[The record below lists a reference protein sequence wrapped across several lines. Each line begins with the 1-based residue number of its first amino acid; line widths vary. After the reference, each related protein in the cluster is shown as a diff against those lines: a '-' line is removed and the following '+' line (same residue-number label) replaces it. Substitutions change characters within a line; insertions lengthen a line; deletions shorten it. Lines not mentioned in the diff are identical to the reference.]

1 MSEGLTGF
9 WLCESLDSLPPVSRW
24 ITVSSRF
31 FENETTKTGIHLSE
45 EGPNGIQYIK
55 IQILLSTP
63 HGGFSETNINST
75 GNQKNIKQKKYSRIV
90 NIQLL
95 RNYLHIE
102 FMTSQ
107 IDYQ

>member
-1 MSEGLTGF
+1 M
-9 WLCESLDSLPPVSRW
+9 
-24 ITVSSRF
+24 
-31 FENETTKTGIHLSE
+31 
-45 EGPNGIQYIK
+45 QYNT

-63 HGGFSETNINST
+63 HGGFSETNINGT
-75 GNQKNIKQKKYSRIV
+75 GNKKQTNKQTKKYSRIV
-90 NIQLL
+90 NKQLLLL

>member
-1 MSEGLTGF
+1 MECRKLVLCQNIERGGESRPFEVTGVDF
-9 WLCESLDSLPPVSRW
+9 A
-24 ITVSSRF
+24 
-31 FENETTKTGIHLSE
+31 
-45 EGPNGIQYIK
+45 GPFLYNT

-63 HGGFSETNINST
+63 RGGFSETNINTT
-75 GNQKNIKQKKYSRIV
+75 GNQKDKQTKKEKYSRIV
-90 NIQLL
+90 NKQLS